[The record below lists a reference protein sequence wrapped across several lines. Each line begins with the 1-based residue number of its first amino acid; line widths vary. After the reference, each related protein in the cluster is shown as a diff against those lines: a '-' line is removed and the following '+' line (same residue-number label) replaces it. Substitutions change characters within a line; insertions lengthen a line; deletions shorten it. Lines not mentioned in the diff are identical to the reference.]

1 MLGYFLRRLL
11 IAVPVILIVM
21 LLTYGL
27 AVYGPGDPVST
38 MIGAT
43 EQRNNQELIERLRH
57 EHGYDKPFLVQYANY
72 VSDFVQGDWGISF
85 QSQDQAVRVLVFRA
99 LPVSAQLGIAAFIFL
114 LVVGI
119 PLGVIAGVKQDSI
132 FDRIIVSFAILADS
146 VPTFVMAP
154 VALVV
159 FVLKLGIISRSV
171 GWDGLWS
178 EKVILPAII
187 LALSPMLLIIRQ
199 TRFAVIDTMQQ
210 DYIRTARAK
219 GLRPRVI
226 VVRHVLRNA
235 IQPVLTLAGIIA
247 AYIVTGSIFIEQI
260 FGIPGFGQLVVG
272 GLRKNDLP
280 LLMATTIIGA
290 VIIIVAN
297 IVVDMLYAV
306 LDPRIRLAN

>member
-1 MLGYFLRRLL
+1 MLGYLLRRLL
-11 IAVPVILIVM
+11 IAVPVVLVVM
-21 LLTYGL
+21 LLTYAL

-38 MIGAT
+38 MIGQT

-57 EHGYDKPFLVQYANY
+57 EHGYDKPFIVQYANY
-72 VSDFVQGDWGISF
+72 VTDFVQGDWGISF
-85 QSQDQAVRVLVFRA
+85 QSQDQSVRVLVFRA
-99 LPVSAQLGIAAFIFL
+99 LPVSAQLGLAAFVIL

-119 PLGVIAGVKQDSI
+119 PLGVIAGVKQDTI
-132 FDRIIVSFAILADS
+132 FDRMIVSGAILADS

-159 FVLKLGIISRSV
+159 FVLKLGIINRSV

-199 TRFAVIDTMQQ
+199 TRFAVIDTLQQ

-290 VIIIVAN
+290 VIIIFAN

-306 LDPRIRLAN
+306 IDPRVRLAN

>member
-1 MLGYFLRRLL
+1 
-11 IAVPVILIVM
+11 
-21 LLTYGL
+21 
-27 AVYGPGDPVST
+27 
-38 MIGAT
+38 
-43 EQRNNQELIERLRH
+43 
-57 EHGYDKPFLVQYANY
+57 
-72 VSDFVQGDWGISF
+72 
-85 QSQDQAVRVLVFRA
+85 
-99 LPVSAQLGIAAFIFL
+99 QLGIAAFIFL